1 MIFDVVDFVHVS
13 HTRHYVQIVKYHT
26 RNNHCDLVINT
37 RITHYIR
44 LWNGEKITC
53 GHVATENNV
62 IRLSTRWVYWH
73 RPPLKSRRGTKC
85 DLLAIKIFY
94 RYCSIPRD
102 QFFSLEIRTNTFY
115 HMFFFFGLFLLFRCN
130 SDKIW
135 FIHKISCVFEFF
147 PLFVFSIIKHQ
158 QLKVFSTFFSTN
170 IIWFEYTFFF

>member
-115 HMFFFFGLFLLFRCN
+115 HMFFFLVYFYYFDATVTKYGLFIKFRVCLNFSHYLFFL
-130 SDKIW
+130 S
-135 FIHKISCVFEFF
+135 
-147 PLFVFSIIKHQ
+147 
-158 QLKVFSTFFSTN
+158 
-170 IIWFEYTFFF
+170 